1 MNLAEGIAF
10 GSLALG
16 FLGFV
21 YKTTQDEVSKR
32 SRIYTRL
39 DEIKKQTDEKFQT
52 KEICNIHIDTVTQTL
67 NEIKN
72 DVKTLLRKNGFKDGN

>member
-1 MNLAEGIAF
+1 M
-10 GSLALG
+10 
-16 FLGFV
+16 
-21 YKTTQDEVSKR
+21 
-32 SRIYTRL
+32 